1 MATVHAPPSPSTAR
15 EHVVVVD
22 ADLKALET
30 LVAPLRGEFEFHVTI
45 SASDALSLLDH
56 KPIAAIVAGHKLFST
71 SGVELL
77 REARRRSPRTVR
89 VLLADPGDRKALEHS
104 HPDRAAFQILT
115 RPCTTQ
121 QLKDVLQ
128 VAAWSTHVST
138 EETGEVEHVVM
149 ETTREPQ
156 QSEATGIPLTV
167 LTTDADLYE
176 AIRAAVQGRH
186 EAYLATRLE
195 DAAEL
200 AATGRCPVLVTDMAL
215 AKPAL
220 ERIARHLS
228 THEHA
233 LVTIVVGSREQGNAL
248 MDLLGTGVIHRFL
261 LKPVTSGLARLAID
275 SASRHHQGL
284 LTHPRR
290 PAAAP
295 PSKTAPRQAPRP
307 PAPEPPPRHERA
319 QPAHPERQGPHDR
332 AAPAAHSTAH
342 ERSAT
347 HDRSTA
353 HERPATHERPD
364 PHHSPPPPKPATAKS
379 SGAPRFAP
387 SPVLAAERQQD
398 STFELTTPLSA
409 DVDSLPESELD
420 SDEAIPPPSRRKP
433 VALIGGGA
441 AALVLAAIAGAWFWY
456 QSTKAPPVDPRQAAI
471 EANLAAA
478 AGAFDDGRL
487 IEPNGNNAVYF
498 YTEVLKN
505 DPTNGTA
512 LEGLDRIAERFI
524 EQAENLMVEGKLEEA
539 GAALA
544 NVRQVQPDHRRLR
557 FLDTQLRKEQQDRLV
572 LQARES
578 ATAGDTRRA
587 QQLLDEAARMSQDQ
601 TGELESAQRA
611 ISSRERTQL
620 VERSLELARQRLAEG
635 RLTTPVNDSARFHL
649 QAARRNEPGN
659 LAVQQGLRDLTE
671 RVIAAAAQAIER
683 RQIDAARNLVRE
695 AQELGATAEQL
706 AAVRSGLETGQ
717 VDRQRNDLLQLVIRR
732 SEENR
737 LLEPAQDSARYYLDR
752 LIQADPQHST
762 VAQGIAAL
770 GGRLVAN
777 AQLAISQRQFDSAA
791 RLLGEARTIGFSGP
805 ELAAADN
812 ALRIA
817 RQPAAA
823 AGSGPAGAAGAVVS
837 VPKRVRAVMPE
848 YPRRALEDE
857 VEGWVD
863 VSFGLTPAGDVVDA
877 RVEGATPRNTFD
889 RAALTAVR
897 QWKFEPRDPAAAY
910 TQRVRTRVEFKLQE
924 Q

>member
-1 MATVHAPPSPSTAR
+1 MVTAHAPSSTTAAR

-22 ADLKALET
+22 ADLKALEA

-45 SASDALSLLDH
+45 SASDALTLLDH
-56 KPIAAIVAGHKLFST
+56 KPIAAIVAGQKLFST

-89 VLLADPGDRKALEHS
+89 VLLAEANDRRALEQS

-121 QLKDVLQ
+121 QLKEVLQ

-138 EETGEVEHVVM
+138 DETGEVEHVVM

-156 QSEATGIPLTV
+156 QSEASGIPVTV

-176 AIRAAVQGRH
+176 AIRVAVQGRH
-186 EAYLATRLE
+186 ETYLATRLE

-284 LTHPRR
+284 LTQPRR

-295 PSKTAPRQAPRP
+295 PPRAAPRP
-307 PAPEPPPRHERA
+307 GPRPPPTERPPQQHERA
-319 QPAHPERQGPHDR
+319 QPSQPERPT
-332 AAPAAHSTAH
+332 PH
-342 ERSAT
+342 ERHVDPPQSSA
-347 HDRSTA
+347 
-353 HERPATHERPD
+353 
-364 PHHSPPPPKPATAKS
+364 PPPPSRPAAAKS
-379 SGAPRFAP
+379 AGAPRFAP
-387 SPVLAAERQQD
+387 SPVLAAERDRD
-398 STFELTTPLSA
+398 STFELTTPLA
-409 DVDSLPESELD
+409 VDVDSAPES
-420 SDEAIPPPSRRKP
+420 DEPVPPPQRRKP
-433 VALIGGGA
+433 IALIGGGA

-456 QSTKAPPVDPRQAAI
+456 QSTKSPPVDPGLAAI

-487 IEPNGNNAVYF
+487 IEPTGNNAVHF

-505 DPTNGTA
+505 DPTNATA
-512 LEGLDRIAERFI
+512 LEGLERIAERFI
-524 EQAENLMVEGKLEEA
+524 ERAETFMVEGKLEEA
-539 GAALA
+539 GLALA

-557 FLDTQLRKEQQDRLV
+557 FLDTQLRKEQQDRLM

-578 ATAGDTRRA
+578 ATAGDTQRA
-587 QQLLDEAARMSQDQ
+587 QQFLDEAARMAQDQ
-601 TGELESAQRA
+601 TQAGELESAQRA
-611 ISSRERTQL
+611 VSARERTQL
-620 VERSLELARQRLAEG
+620 VERGLELARQRLAQG
-635 RLTTPVNDSARFHL
+635 RLTTPPNDSAKFHL
-649 QAARRNEPGN
+649 QAARRSDPGN

-671 RVIAAAAQAIER
+671 RVIAAASQAIER
-683 RQIDAARNLVRE
+683 RQVDAARNLVRE
-695 AQELGATAEQL
+695 AQELGATPEQL
-706 AAVRSGLETGQ
+706 AGVRAGLDAGQ

-737 LLEPAQDSARYYLDR
+737 LLEPAQDSARYHLDR
-752 LIQADPQHST
+752 LIQADPQHPT
-762 VAQGIAAL
+762 VAQGITAL

-777 AQLAISQRQFDSAA
+777 AQLAIGQGQFDAAA
-791 RLLGEARTIGFSGP
+791 RLLGEARAIGFTGP
-805 ELAAADN
+805 ELATADG
-812 ALRIA
+812 ALQRA
-817 RQPAAA
+817 RQPAGAASGSGAA
-823 AGSGPAGAAGAVVS
+823 AASGAPVS
-837 VPKRVRAVMPE
+837 VPKRVRAVMPD

-857 VEGWVD
+857 LEGWVD
-863 VSFGLTPAGDVVDA
+863 VSFALTAAGDVVDA

-889 RAALTAVR
+889 RAALNAVR
-897 QWKFEPRDPAAAY
+897 QWKFEPRDPTVAY
-910 TQRVRTRVEFKLQE
+910 TQRIRTRVEFQLKDQ
-924 Q
+924 